1 MRISDWSSDVCS
13 SDLSGT
19 GTDHGVADGG
29 DFVPGQR
36 SLYRQL
42 GEELARDSAR
52 EQAIATVL
60 ERLETTVDDGLVIRE
75 LHLACGARVA
85 LDSLATAI
93 GRHAGAGRPGGG

>member
-60 ERLETTVDDGLVIRE
+60 ESLETTVDDGIVSRE
-75 LHLACGARVA
+75 LHLTCGAGVD
-85 LDSLATAI
+85 LDSLANEI
-93 GRHAGAGRPGGG
+93 GRAHV